1 MLPDGPVV
9 WGVAV
14 PPAGGSGLACVFAHP
29 DSHSYRDR
37 CSPFPHCPY
46 QRSGVLFLI
55 NGFQS
60 R

>member
-9 WGVAV
+9 LGVAV

-29 DSHSYRDR
+29 DSYQARR
-37 CSPFPHCPY
+37 SPFPHCPY